1 MVETRKSGQNAMES
15 LELIWVLAEK
25 DLRIEFRTRQAF
37 LSTLFFALLVLIVFQ
52 FAFDPGSSAT
62 RQAAPGILWVALL
75 FPGIIQLNRSFQS
88 EMEEGT
94 LYGIILSPISRGTFF
109 LGKFLANWS
118 FLITIDLLILV
129 LFIVSFN
136 FPFKLAL
143 LWMVLLIFLASAGF
157 TAVGTLFAAMV
168 SSVATREVLLP
179 ILLLPI
185 LIPLI
190 LAAVNGTQ
198 EVLLREEFRFLSQW
212 IKLLV
217 AFDVIFL
224 AASFLVIDYV
234 VGD

>member
-1 MVETRKSGQNAMES
+1 MES
-15 LELIWVLAEK
+15 IKLIWALAEK

-62 RQAAPGILWVALL
+62 QQAAPGILWVALL

-94 LYGIILSPISRGTFF
+94 LYGIILSPISHGTFF

-118 FLITIDLLILV
+118 FLVTIDLLILV
-129 LFIVSFN
+129 LFIISFN
-136 FPFKLAL
+136 FSFKLTL

-179 ILLLPI
+179 ILLFPI

-198 EVLLREEFRFLSQW
+198 EVLLHEEFRFLGQW
-212 IKLLV
+212 IKMLA
-217 AFDVIFL
+217 AFDIIFL
-224 AASFLVIDYV
+224 AASFLVIDHV
-234 VGD
+234 IGD

>member
-1 MVETRKSGQNAMES
+1 MES
-15 LELIWVLAEK
+15 LKLIWVLAEK

-179 ILLLPI
+179 ILLFPI

>member
-15 LELIWVLAEK
+15 LKLIWVLAEK

>member
-1 MVETRKSGQNAMES
+1 MNS
-15 LELIWVLAEK
+15 LRMIWILAEK
-25 DLRIEFRTRQAF
+25 DLKMEFRSRQAF
-37 LSTLFFALLVLIVFQ
+37 LTTLFFALLVLIVFQ
-52 FAFDPGSSAT
+52 FAFDPGSHAT
-62 RQAAPGILWVALL
+62 QQAAPGILWVALL
-75 FPGIIQLNRSFQS
+75 FPGIIQLNRSFQT

-94 LYGIILSPISRGTFF
+94 LHGILLSPIGRGTFF

-118 FLITIDLLILV
+118 FLIAIDLLILV
-129 LFIVSFN
+129 LFIVFFN
-136 FPFKLAL
+136 FSFELTL

-168 SSVATREVLLP
+168 SSIRTREVLLP
-179 ILLLPI
+179 ILLFPI
-185 LIPLI
+185 VIPLI

-212 IKLLV
+212 IKLLA

-224 AASFLVIDYV
+224 AASFLVIDHV